1 MKFRNIFWGI
11 ILIFFGVLFTMEN
24 LNMIDFDWYNMWRLW
39 PVIIILWGISILP
52 VKDIIKIALVMVV
65 LGGSIYYM
73 VNDNVKWRIQDD
85 NYTEIS
91 SKAVNQEFQVPYEDS
106 TTTATFHMEMAAGS
120 LSMYDVSD
128 QLVDFRKSGS
138 LIDYRYIVKQE
149 DGDVDVRILMDD
161 DVSYNSK
168 QKNRID
174 VKLSPIPVWDLNF
187 EVGAAEVN
195 LDFTSFRIE
204 KLDIEGGAASFNLK
218 LGDLYPETHVD
229 IEAGASSIDLRIPES
244 SGCELKINTVLSGR
258 TITGFE
264 KIDHG
269 LYRTQNFDQAESKI
283 YMEVNAAVSNYS
295 IKRY

>member
-11 ILIFFGVLFTMEN
+11 ILIFFGVLFTMDN
-24 LNMIDFDWYNMWRLW
+24 LNLIDFDWYNMWRLW

-52 VKDIIKIALVMVV
+52 VKDLLKVALVLTI
-65 LGGSIYYM
+65 LGGSIFYM
-73 VNDNVKWRIQDD
+73 VNDNVKWRIHDD

-91 SKAVNQEFQVPYEDS
+91 SKAINQEFQVPYEDS
-106 TTTATFHMEMAAGS
+106 TVTANLYMEMAAGS
-120 LSMYDVSD
+120 FSMRGTTD
-128 QLVDFRKSGS
+128 QLVNFRKSGS

-149 DGDVDVRILMDD
+149 DTDVDIRIMMDD
-161 DVSYNSK
+161 NLQYHSK
-168 QKNRID
+168 KKNRID
-174 VKLSPIPVWDLNF
+174 ISLSPEPVWDLDF

-195 LDFTSFRIE
+195 LDFTQFQVETLS
-204 KLDIEGGAASFNLK
+204 IEGGAAAFNLK

-269 LYRTQNFDQAESKI
+269 LYRTANFESAENII
-283 YMEVNAAVSNYS
+283 YMEVNAAVSSYS

>member
-24 LNMIDFDWYNMWRLW
+24 LNVIDFDWYNMWRLW

-120 LSMYDVSD
+120 LSMYEVTD

-195 LDFTSFRIE
+195 LDFTSYRIE

-218 LGDLYPETHVD
+218 LGDLYAETHVD

-269 LYRTQNFDQAESKI
+269 LYRTENFDQAENKI
-283 YMEVNAAVSNYS
+283 YMEVNAAVSSYT

>member
-24 LNMIDFDWYNMWRLW
+24 LNVIDFDWYNMWRLW

-52 VKDIIKIALVMVV
+52 VKDIIKVGLVMLV

-73 VNDNVKWRIQDD
+73 VNDNVKWRIQSD
-85 NYTEIS
+85 NYTEMS
-91 SKAVNQEFQVPYEDS
+91 SRAVNQEFQVPYEDS

-120 LSMYDVSD
+120 LSMYKTTD

-161 DVSYNSK
+161 DVTYRSK
-168 QKNRID
+168 QKNNID
-174 VKLSPIPVWDLNF
+174 VKLSPIPIWDLNF
-187 EVGAAEVN
+187 EVGAAEVI
-195 LDFTSFRIE
+195 LDFTSYRVE

-258 TITGFE
+258 TISGFE
-264 KIDHG
+264 KVDHG
-269 LYRTQNFDQAESKI
+269 LYRTENFEQAENKI
-283 YMEVNAAVSNYS
+283 YMEVNAAVSSYS

>member
-11 ILIFFGVLFTMEN
+11 ILIFIGVLFTMEN
-24 LNMIDFDWYNMWRLW
+24 LNVIDFDWYNMWRLW

-120 LSMYDVSD
+120 LSMYEVTD

-195 LDFTSFRIE
+195 LDFTSYRIE

-218 LGDLYPETHVD
+218 LGDLYAETHVD

-269 LYRTQNFDQAESKI
+269 LYRTENFDQAENKI
-283 YMEVNAAVSNYS
+283 YMEVNAAVSSYT